1 MSSFGYDHSTQ
12 GYDSLIP
19 IQRIIN
25 FVNNSYNYRGVSIG
39 NGKYQADFDFNFQKN
54 KDKSFVRK
62 ISNLFINTKNE
73 KILKEIQTYLVE
85 LGYVGKYE
93 INSKIIGD
101 EFFLK
106 FKNTKKDFEE
116 IERREKIKNKLDLFS
131 DDDKSKSKTK
141 QKPKNIV
148 SLNNKDK
155 SSGSS
160 YCGA

>member
-39 NGKYQADFDFNFQKN
+39 NGKYQADFSFNFQKN

-62 ISNLFINTKNE
+62 ILNLFTNTKNK

-101 EFFLK
+101 GFFLK
-106 FKNTKKDFEE
+106 FKNTEKDFEE

-141 QKPKNIV
+141 QQPKNIV

-155 SSGSS
+155 SSGNS